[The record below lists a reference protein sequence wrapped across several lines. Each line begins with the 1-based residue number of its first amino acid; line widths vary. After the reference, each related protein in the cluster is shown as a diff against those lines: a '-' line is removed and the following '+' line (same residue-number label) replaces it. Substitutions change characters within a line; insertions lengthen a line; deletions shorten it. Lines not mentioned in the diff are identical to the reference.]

1 MKHTKTIFLLF
12 TLQFLFAF
20 CTSKEGFQQK
30 FPQEISTISFEK
42 WMGGRQEAGSGTTI
56 RIELKKPLSKNIH
69 LEKIYFQGFETQIV
83 QENETTFKASFYFN
97 AIYRNPNSSN
107 FDSKKFNLKQN
118 EAVIEYQKNNK
129 TFFYKCRNIKEI
141 PMIAYP

>member
-1 MKHTKTIFLLF
+1 MKHTKTIFFLF
-12 TLQFLFAF
+12 ALQFLFAF
-20 CTSKEGFQQK
+20 CASKEGFQQK
-30 FPQEISTISFEK
+30 FPQEISAISFEK

-56 RIELKKPLSKNIH
+56 RIELKKPLSKDIH
-69 LEKIYFQGFETQIV
+69 LEKIYFQGFETQIER
-83 QENETTFKASFYFN
+83 ENETTFKANFYFN

-129 TFFYKCRNIKEI
+129 IRIYQYIKSTKI
-141 PMIAYP
+141 

>member
-1 MKHTKTIFLLF
+1 MKKQIKRFLLSLLLISLTFCATKEILKVNF
-12 TLQFLFAF
+12 T
-20 CTSKEGFQQK
+20 
-30 FPQEISTISFEK
+30 QEIASMSFEK
-42 WMGGRQEAGSGTTI
+42 WMAGRQEAGSGTTI
-56 RIELKKPLSKNIH
+56 RIEFKKPLSKNIH

-83 QENETTFKASFYFN
+83 QENETNFKASFYFN

-107 FDSKKFNLKQN
+107 FDSKNFNLKQN

>member
-1 MKHTKTIFLLF
+1 MKHSKTLFFLF
-12 TLQFLFAF
+12 AVSFLFAF
-20 CTSKEGFQQK
+20 CASKDGLQQK
-30 FPQEISTISFEK
+30 FPQKITTVSYEK
-42 WMGGRQEAGSGTTI
+42 WMGGRKEAGSGTTI
-56 RIELKKPLSKNIH
+56 RIQFQKPLSKSIQ

-83 QENETTFKASFYFN
+83 QENETNFKASFYFN
-97 AIYRNPNSSN
+97 AIYRDPNSSN

-129 TFFYKCRNIKEI
+129 IFFYKCRNIKEI

>member
-1 MKHTKTIFLLF
+1 MKHTKTIFFLF
-12 TLQFLFAF
+12 ALQFLFAF
-20 CTSKEGFQQK
+20 CGSKEGFQQK
-30 FPQEISTISFEK
+30 FPQEISAISFEK
-42 WMGGRQEAGSGTTI
+42 WMAGRKETGSGTTI
-56 RIELKKPLSKNIH
+56 RIEFKKPLSKIIH
-69 LEKIYFQGFETQIV
+69 LEKIYFQGFETQIER
-83 QENETTFKASFYFN
+83 ENETTFKASFYFN

-107 FDSKKFNLKQN
+107 FDSKKFILKQN

>member
-1 MKHTKTIFLLF
+1 MKHTKTIFFLF
-12 TLQFLFAF
+12 ALQFLFAF
-20 CTSKEGFQQK
+20 CGSKEGFPQK

-56 RIELKKPLSKNIH
+56 RIELKKPLSKNVH
-69 LEKIYFQGFETQIV
+69 LEKIYFQGFETQIE

-107 FDSKKFNLKQN
+107 FDSKNFNLKQN

>member
-1 MKHTKTIFLLF
+1 MKHTKTIFFLF
-12 TLQFLFAF
+12 ALQFLCAF

-56 RIELKKPLSKNIH
+56 RIELKKPLSKNAH

-107 FDSKKFNLKQN
+107 FDSKNFNLKQN